1 MADLLYKKLVS
12 TIFITNCIFI
22 VSITMKAQRVALII
36 GRSSGTGFETSLLL
50 ARSNDMSSN
59 HFGIV
64 IVKNSIN
71 SNKKQ
76 NKLNHNRKS
85 YSFSIWRS
93 LLVSVVIT
101 LTIEPK
107 PSSPQPIE
115 TPKQIIEIFSDVS
128 IPRLDQIY
136 IFSGNIL
143 DSVNTVL
150 TNQ

>member
-1 MADLLYKKLVS
+1 MADLLYKKLVL

-22 VSITMKAQRVALII
+22 VSITMEAQRVALII
-36 GRSSGTGFETSLLL
+36 GSSSGTRFETSLPL

-64 IVKNSIN
+64 ENSIN

-76 NKLNHNRKS
+76 NKVNHNRKS

-115 TPKQIIEIFSDVS
+115 TPKQIIEIFSGVS
-128 IPRLDQIY
+128 IP
-136 IFSGNIL
+136 
-143 DSVNTVL
+143 
-150 TNQ
+150 

>member
-59 HFGIV
+59 HFGI
-64 IVKNSIN
+64 IKNSVN

-107 PSSPQPIE
+107 PNSPQPIE
-115 TPKQIIEIFSDVS
+115 IPKQIIEIFSGVS
-128 IPRLDQIY
+128 TPRLDQIY
-136 IFSGNIL
+136 IFSDNIL
-143 DSVNTVL
+143 GSVNTVFS
-150 TNQ
+150 NQ